1 MTTLQN
7 YHPMIVGENAIT
19 TQIVCSDGQIRSVRT
34 EQFIQGF
41 VAFLT
46 KEDGEYTK
54 RTCYKTARK
63 AINAAAK
70 W

>member
-1 MTTLQN
+1 MQLQN
-7 YHPMIVGENAIT
+7 FHPSIIGENAIT
-19 TQIVCSDGQIRSVRT
+19 TQIVCADGAIRTVRT
-34 EQFIQGF
+34 EQFVEGF
-41 VAFLT
+41 AAYIT

-54 RTCYKTARK
+54 RTTYKTARK